1 MRAAAPHPILLLF
14 PAGIFGLRSLLDSV
28 RLGLDGSGSVRM
40 LPFGLVQRRLRLVDG
55 LLPVFALFLPGGLFP
70 RPLAIA
76 ALLLPFVGDSGLLLR
91 RLVGRPGGCLLRFAA
106 GRLALDGRAM
116 ARPRFVGSS
125 ACSLKGPFEPTG
137 RLSTTPGFAEVA
149 ATTSGSSL
157 CLAAPW

>member
-1 MRAAAPHPILLLF
+1 
-14 PAGIFGLRSLLDSV
+14 
-28 RLGLDGSGSVRM
+28 M
-40 LPFGLVQRRLRLVDG
+40 LPFSLVQRRLRLVDG

-106 GRLALDGRAM
+106 GGLRAALDGRAM
-116 ARPRFVGSS
+116 ASPRFVGSS
-125 ACSLKGPFEPTG
+125 ACSLKAPFEPTG
-137 RLSTTPGFAEVA
+137 RLSTTPGFAMVA